1 MQSERTSGVTEMIY
15 RSTAFLLALL
25 IPIAGHAQ
33 TTNGVVIASSAMQ
46 NIAKVLPLNSGY
58 LPIGQGPLADPIA
71 QPFSGDCT
79 LTGGG
84 VVTCLKTNGVLFGSS
99 ATVATG
105 TSGATIPVLN
115 ASNTHSGSLNTFT
128 GHVAAGS
135 SSPVL
140 TACGTSPTILGDD
153 KDGQVTMGT
162 ASPTGCVITFASAY
176 TGNPALCTVTWQA
189 NLASQSYAVTN
200 TAITLTQTATS
211 SNKVNYHCA
220 AQNGG

>member
-1 MQSERTSGVTEMIY
+1 MIY
-15 RSTAFLLALL
+15 RSAALLLALL
-25 IPIAGHAQ
+25 VPIAGHAQ
-33 TTNGVVIASSAMQ
+33 TTNGIAIASGSAQ
-46 NIAKVLPLNSGY
+46 NIIKILPMGSGN
-58 LPIGQGPLADPIA
+58 LPIGQGALADPVA
-71 QPFSGDCT
+71 QPLSGDCT
-79 LTGGG
+79 ITGGG
-84 VVTCLKTNGVLFGSS
+84 VITCTKTNGVVLGTS

-115 ASNTHSGSLNTFT
+115 ASNTHSGALNTFT
-128 GHVAAGS
+128 QHIAAGS
-135 SSPVL
+135 ASPVL
-140 TACGTSPTILGDD
+140 TSCGTSPAIVGDD

-162 ASPTGCVITFASAY
+162 ATPTGCVITFATPY

-189 NLASQSYAVTN
+189 TPLASQSYAVTN

>member
-1 MQSERTSGVTEMIY
+1 MIY
-15 RSTAFLLALL
+15 RLAALLLALL
-25 IPIAGHAQ
+25 VPIAGHAQ
-33 TTNGVVIASSAMQ
+33 TTNGLAIASNSSQ
-46 NIAKVLPLNSGY
+46 NIIKILPLNSGY
-58 LPIGQGPLADPIA
+58 LPIGQGPLADPA
-71 QPFSGDCT
+71 GQALSGDCT
-79 LTGGG
+79 ITGGG
-84 VVTCLKTNGVLFGSS
+84 VITCTKTNGVTLGTS

-140 TACGTSPTILGDD
+140 TSCGTSPTILGDD

-162 ASPTGCVITFASAY
+162 TATGCIITFASAY
-176 TGNPALCTVTWQA
+176 VSSPALCVVTWQGTP
-189 NLASQSYAVTN
+189 LASQSYTVTN
-200 TAITLTQTATS
+200 TAITTVQTSTS
-211 SNKVNYHCA
+211 SNKLNYHCA